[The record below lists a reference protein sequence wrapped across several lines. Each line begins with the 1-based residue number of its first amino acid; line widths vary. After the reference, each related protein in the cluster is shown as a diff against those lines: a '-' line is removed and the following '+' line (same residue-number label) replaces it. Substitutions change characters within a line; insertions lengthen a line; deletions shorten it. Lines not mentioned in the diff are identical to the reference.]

1 MQRATD
7 KILISLKRS
16 NSNSIVSKS
25 PRNRI
30 VSRPWREIRSGRSG
44 GTCTNT
50 RRKFLFLSANR
61 QPGKKWK
68 KRKRLGFCSS
78 LATRK
83 NLIMCASAVKSHN
96 GRREHRACLGRREA
110 LVTPSPG
117 EILFPAGDSVVF
129 SEQRPPSAISS
140 FSFSLSSRGKFHL
153 WSTELR
159 REQRRRTNGES

>member
-1 MQRATD
+1 MARN
-7 KILISLKRS
+7 SLWKKRW
-16 NSNSIVSKS
+16 NVYEHA
-25 PRNRI
+25 PE
-30 VSRPWREIRSGRSG
+30 VM
-44 GTCTNT
+44 
-50 RRKFLFLSANR
+50 FLFLSANR

-159 REQRRRTNGES
+159 REQRRRTNGESWSFIFLKVNIFVNFYFLEDREKY